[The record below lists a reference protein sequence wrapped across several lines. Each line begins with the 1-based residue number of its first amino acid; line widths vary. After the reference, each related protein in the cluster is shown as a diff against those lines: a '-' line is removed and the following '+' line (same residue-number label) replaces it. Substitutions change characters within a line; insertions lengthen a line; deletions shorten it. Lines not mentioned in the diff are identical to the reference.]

1 MIAFTN
7 NKIPTPHKKLSPK
20 RQKGKYHPED
30 KPIKS
35 SISLTNITHLF
46 NLVCSEAHSILSAQV
61 RRHSSDIL
69 QVISLV

>member
-46 NLVCSEAHSILSAQV
+46 NLVATL
-61 RRHSSDIL
+61 
-69 QVISLV
+69 ISLSRDLELDHKEKNL